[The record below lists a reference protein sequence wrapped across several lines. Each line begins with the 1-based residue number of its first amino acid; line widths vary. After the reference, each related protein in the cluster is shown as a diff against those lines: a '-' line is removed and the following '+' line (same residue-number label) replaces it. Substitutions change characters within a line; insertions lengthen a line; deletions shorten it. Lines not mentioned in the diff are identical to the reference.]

1 MFVLSKQNGLTFSFH
16 VLFIFKPNEFCKEY
30 STNFISRFLNVVL
43 RHCCMKLLALR
54 NLLEKPTRE
63 TITCASRFGLKS
75 VGPDGA
81 VELVCQ
87 IFLSMQTR

>member
-1 MFVLSKQNGLTFSFH
+1 
-16 VLFIFKPNEFCKEY
+16 
-30 STNFISRFLNVVL
+30 
-43 RHCCMKLLALR
+43 MKLLALR

-75 VGPDGA
+75 VGSDGA